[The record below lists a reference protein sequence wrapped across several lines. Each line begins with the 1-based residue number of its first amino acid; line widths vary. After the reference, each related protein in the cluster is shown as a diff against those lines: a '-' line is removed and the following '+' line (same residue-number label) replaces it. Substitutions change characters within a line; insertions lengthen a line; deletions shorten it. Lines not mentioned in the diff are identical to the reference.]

1 MTGFLLQDQM
11 DGTTKD
17 ILDII
22 KKEKSERYAIRAIN
36 F

>member
-1 MTGFLLQDQM
+1 M

-22 KKEKSERYAIRAIN
+22 KKEKSERYMYAFRAIH
-36 F
+36 FKI